1 MAAFERREYSDQLNI
16 ETPEQVELEF
26 SIAGLGSR
34 FVAIL
39 IDSVLIAGFYLAVF
53 LVLALVFS
61 SAMAAGGKAGDEL
74 DTAGKWVLAAFI
86 FLNFL
91 LVWGYFALFE
101 GLWRGQTPGK
111 RVMKLRVIKD
121 SGRQITFFEAL
132 ARNLLRFVDYL
143 PGMYLVG
150 VITMLCNKRNKRLG
164 DLAAGTVVVHE
175 RLDEQPLLF
184 QTSTTIVAPVSFG
197 PQPFQQEQLAPWA
210 KPAPV
215 FFPAGSEARCAGPA
229 GDRDILCAHAR
240 PAAGDAS
247 GDGLS
252 HCRTTGGEVG
262 PAAAGGQSGAD
273 HGVDC
278 VPDARE
284 RADVVVRSKQLP
296 TRRPACASES

>member
-164 DLAAGTVVVHE
+164 DLAAGTVVPDQHHDRGAGELRPAAVPAGATGA
-175 RLDEQPLLF
+175 LGQAGAGLL
-184 QTSTTIVAPVSFG
+184 PCRR
-197 PQPFQQEQLAPWA
+197 
-210 KPAPV
+210 
-215 FFPAGSEARCAGPA
+215 GSEARCAGPA